1 MAKIRNIDSL
11 HDELALT
18 LDERKLVQDHAAK
31 EGLTFSESLEDFF
44 EYAILQS
51 SGQPNEHGKD
61 PVNDLV
67 WELETPCLKVCY
79 PQHGPLANL
88 TAEEKGFIGCLL
100 LESFEVA
107 LHAII
112 SARSVKEKVN
122 VMERAGKGMG
132 TGESPIPVV

>member
-1 MAKIRNIDSL
+1 MAKIRTIDSL
-11 HDELALT
+11 HEELALT
-18 LDERKLVQDHAAK
+18 LEERKVIQDHAMM
-31 EGLTFSESLEDFF
+31 EGLTFSQSLEDFF

-51 SGQPNEHGKD
+51 SGPPNEHGKD
-61 PVNDLV
+61 PVKDLV

-88 TAEEKGFIGCLL
+88 TADEKGFIGGLL
-100 LESFEVA
+100 RESFEVA

-112 SARSVKEKVN
+112 SARSVQEKAN
-122 VMERAGKGMG
+122 VMERTGKGMG

>member
-1 MAKIRNIDSL
+1 MAKIRTIDSL
-11 HDELALT
+11 HEELALT

-44 EYAILQS
+44 EYAILQCVEPHLDRCS
-51 SGQPNEHGKD
+51 VASEAP
-61 PVNDLV
+61 V

-79 PQHGPLANL
+79 PQHGSLANL
-88 TAEEKGFIGCLL
+88 TAEEKGFIGGML

-112 SARSVKEKVN
+112 SARSVQEKVN

-132 TGESPIPVV
+132 AGESPIPIV